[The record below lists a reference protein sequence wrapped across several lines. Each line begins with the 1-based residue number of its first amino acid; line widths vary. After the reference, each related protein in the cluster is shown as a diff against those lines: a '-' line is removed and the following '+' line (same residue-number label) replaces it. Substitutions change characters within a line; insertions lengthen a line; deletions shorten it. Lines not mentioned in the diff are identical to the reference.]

1 MKNPWA
7 MILFF
12 ENITL
17 IARPLFVLNLLTMME
32 KLLGLLI
39 SLQKVF
45 LESNYRIHPLFV
57 FSKVITIA
65 QWLNSHYKLIQ
76 FL

>member
-1 MKNPWA
+1 
-7 MILFF
+7 
-12 ENITL
+12 
-17 IARPLFVLNLLTMME
+17 ME
-32 KLLGLLI
+32 KLLGLL

>member
-1 MKNPWA
+1 MR
-7 MILFF
+7 ILLG
-12 ENITL
+12 TL
-17 IARPLFVLNLLTMME
+17 IARSLFVLNLLTMME
-32 KLLGLLI
+32 KLLGLL